1 MAQPPIVVHLPGRVP
16 YRQAWAWQRAHA
28 ADVRAGRAGEAL
40 AILEHPPVYTRGRRS
55 DPAHLLAA
63 PERLAAQGIEVV
75 DVDRGGDV
83 TYHGPGQLVAYPIL
97 NLRRR
102 GTYPISFVRALERTI
117 VATLDELGVPG
128 QPQPGKP
135 GVWVGDDKI
144 ASLGVH
150 VSGGVSTHGIAINVD
165 PDLAAFDAI
174 VACGLHDAGVTSV
187 ARYCGAAPDPDVAR
201 EAFLRAFANTFEVD
215 MVNAEREIAMAHGH

>member
-1 MAQPPIVVHLPGRVP
+1 MAAAPIVVHRPGRVP
-16 YRQAWAWQRAHA
+16 YREAWAWQQAY
-28 ADVRAGRAGEAL
+28 ADEVRAARAPEAL
-40 AILEHPPVYTRGRRS
+40 AVLEHPAVYTCGRRS
-55 DPAHLLAA
+55 DPANLLA
-63 PERLAAQGIEVV
+63 PLEELASQGIEVV

-97 NLRRR
+97 NLRSHEM
-102 GTYPISFVRALERTI
+102 YPISFVRTLERTI

-128 QPQPGKP
+128 EPHPGRP

-150 VSGGVSTHGIAINVD
+150 VSGGVSTHGISINVD
-165 PDLAAFDAI
+165 PDLAAFNGI

-187 ARYCGAAPDPDVAR
+187 ARCRGVAPDPDVAR
-201 EAFLRAFANTFEVD
+201 EVFVEAFAETFEVD
-215 MVNAEREIAMAHGH
+215 LVEAEREMVMAHGD